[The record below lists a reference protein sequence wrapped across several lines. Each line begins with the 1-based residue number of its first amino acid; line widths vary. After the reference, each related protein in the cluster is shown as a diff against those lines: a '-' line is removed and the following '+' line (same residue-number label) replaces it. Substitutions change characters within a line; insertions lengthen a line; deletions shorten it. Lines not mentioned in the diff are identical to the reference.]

1 MIDVPDTS
9 SLAAGLV
16 LPTPTLPPDS
26 KMAEFSMLQA
36 VVNFATWLTVAVPSL
51 VIAAQVVAGA
61 RGNAAMPAPL
71 VTASKADREVLDP
84 SCAPLAA

>member
-16 LPTPTLPPDS
+16 LPIPTLPPDS

-36 VVNFATWLTVAVPSL
+36 VVNFAIWLTVAVPSL
-51 VIAAQVVAGA
+51 VIATQVVA
-61 RGNAAMPAPL
+61 AA
-71 VTASKADREVLDP
+71 VG
-84 SCAPLAA
+84 